1 MAVSVFA
8 RVGCNDQHEF
18 GIAKLFG
25 ALYIFQSSLGLCS
38 LHVKISD
45 SVFARVGR
53 VVCTVL
59 CFL

>member
-25 ALYIFQSSLGLCS
+25 ALYIFRVHMFLCIG
-38 LHVKISD
+38 ISRMYEY
-45 SVFARVGR
+45 VYI
-53 VVCTVL
+53 
-59 CFL
+59 